1 MPSTERARRQRGT
14 SLVEAAVA
22 SALMGIG
29 VVGGLTAWDTASMS
43 AARAV
48 RIAWANCIV
57 RSELD
62 AVLSAQY
69 SGSLSQG
76 PGSYAVPSQFSQSL
90 GDGTVEV
97 DVNWWRTPAE
107 QLVTVKAYDPTSN
120 HATVLAQASALKSS
134 ALAGSEPIGNT
145 VSDVGQ
151 GCPKR

>member
-57 RSELD
+57 RSEMD

-69 SGSLSQG
+69 Q
-76 PGSYAVPSQFSQSL
+76 GSYDVPAPFGPVAL
-90 GDGTVEV
+90 GGDDTLHV
-97 DVNWWRTPAE
+97 DVTSQRGGAE
-107 QLVTVKAYDPTSN
+107 QLITVKAYDPT
-120 HATVLAQASALKSS
+120 
-134 ALAGSEPIGNT
+134 
-145 VSDVGQ
+145 
-151 GCPKR
+151 